1 MKMNPPVLLLAAFV
15 LKVLV
20 LSPSGQAQTTVTDLI
35 DNFQQ
40 LRNKKFPTV
49 APFRGYPPGTLE
61 YCAEA
66 CLNST
71 SCLAF
76 RWQHGITL
84 FTRICNLYDMVEDPI
99 NSSIHDLYFKTLPT
113 TVPTI
118 ILTSAHS
125 TQPTTTQAKCVS
137 IVGPEVLAAVTIATT
152 VTGFV
157 LGLITGV
164 ITSQLVQ
171 WYRSKAKENRNLRR
185 ADLEEENTDDGHSL
199 PLPLTRT
206 DQAGNVHVHYDVPT
220 EGLSVRRPSS

>member
-1 MKMNPPVLLLAAFV
+1 MNPPVLLLAAFV

-20 LSPSGQAQTTVTDLI
+20 SSPSGQAQTTVTDLI
-35 DNFQQ
+35 GNFQR
-40 LRNKKFPTV
+40 LRNKSFLTV
-49 APFRGYPPGTLE
+49 APFRSYIQSSIE

-84 FTRICNLYDMVEDPI
+84 FTNICNLYDMVEDPI
-99 NSSIHDLYFKTLPT
+99 NSSDHDLYFKTLLTT

-118 ILTSAHS
+118 IPTSAHS

-171 WYRSKAKENRNLRR
+171 WYRSKAKENRNLRQ

>member
-49 APFRGYPPGTLE
+49 APFRGYPP
-61 YCAEA
+61 
-66 CLNST
+66 
-71 SCLAF
+71 
-76 RWQHGITL
+76 
-84 FTRICNLYDMVEDPI
+84 
-99 NSSIHDLYFKTLPT
+99 
-113 TVPTI
+113 
-118 ILTSAHS
+118 
-125 TQPTTTQAKCVS
+125 AKCVS